1 VPVDEAA
8 ERPEHNEVRLPLVER
23 LLGLGWSPKQV
34 QWNPEWRVPRNPSEH
49 SRREAGQHFL
59 GFPVDVIVWESEA
72 LREDP
77 EAALIIFET
86 KKPTA
91 TEGRRQL
98 ENYLSLEYTAKMGYW
113 TNGAESLAIYRLP
126 SGKFSYQVGAP
137 LPKPTDTFSIVGETP
152 LRYHDLEEPQ
162 PLLLRAK
169 LDRVFGVVV
178 ARDTVS
184 TRSDQ
189 RLNQLCNLLLT
200 KLASDQAA
208 KRSPGDNLVFQPMES
223 ERETGSRIRKAFG
236 RLKAAYPTTF
246 SSNDDT
252 DLRFDDHTLHEVVY
266 ELASTKLVDV
276 TPETISEAF
285 QVFRSAN
292 LKSGEG
298 QYFTPS
304 RIIRSAVE
312 IMEIGYEDRIIDP
325 ACGTGGFLVESY
337 LSLSRQNVGL
347 SEADRQKWAQH
358 HLFGVDRDDINV
370 KLARAIM
377 QIIGDGSSNIEIGDS
392 LREHMWSTDYP
403 HLGKTLQDAS
413 FTCVITNPPFGRD
426 LRLSAKDGRLSD
438 YTITKKGKTDHQEL
452 EVGLVFMERC
462 YRLLADGGR
471 LGIILPETYWFSSTY
486 AWLRDWLEGR
496 FLLRGMFNV
505 PMEAFQSFCRAKT
518 NFYVLEKLPTK
529 GGSKD
534 LAPPRPS
541 WYRADRVVVSSA
553 PKCGINKDGI
563 DRVIVGPN
571 QIGIGDDLYADVLAL
586 RNGKT
591 TTTTRFVPIAD
602 VLGPWRAV
610 PTHFDQTS
618 VKAFRTARAER
629 WPDWSE
635 MTLGELID
643 KGWIARRYGHG
654 SPSKD
659 QRDGVI
665 PYIKVSDLRAGLVN
679 VNTTNMV
686 SNELAEALWNGKD
699 SGLKAFDLLSPERAS
714 SNIGEFCV
722 LMPGQEQVV
731 LTREV
736 IVLRVAAA
744 APFDAFY
751 LLWALSLQVV
761 RAQWRRVIFMQTNRE
776 DVGDRYREVIVP
788 VPPNRAEAT
797 AVSKD
802 FRAYFSGLSRLRA
815 TFAKSLS
822 ADKLH
827 HFTLTGGDAVESERA
842 DLPRAAEPPESYG
855 SNRDTT

>member
-1 VPVDEAA
+1 MPIDETA
-8 ERPEHNEVRLPLVER
+8 ESPEHNEVRLPLVEK
-23 LLGLGWSPKQV
+23 LLALGWSPKQV
-34 QWNPEWRVPRNPSEH
+34 QWNPEWRVPRSPSEH
-49 SRREAGQHFL
+49 SRREAGQHFQ

-91 TEGRRQL
+91 TDGRRQL

-113 TNGAESLAIYRLP
+113 TNGTESLAIYRLA
-126 SGKFSYQVGAP
+126 SGKFSYHVGAP
-137 LPKPTDTFSIVGETP
+137 LPKPTDTFSIVGDTP
-152 LRYHDLEEPQ
+152 LRYADLEEPQ

-189 RLNQLCNLLLT
+189 RLNQLCNVLLT
-200 KLASDQAA
+200 KLASDRAA
-208 KRSPGDNLVFQPMES
+208 KRSPGDNLIFQPMES
-223 ERETGSRIRKAFG
+223 EWATGSRIRKAFT
-236 RLKAAYPTTF
+236 RLKAAYPSTF

-252 DLRFDDHTLHEVVY
+252 QLRFDDHTIHEVVY

-276 TPETISEAF
+276 TPETISQAF

-298 QYFTPS
+298 QYFTPH

-312 IMEIGYEDRIIDP
+312 IMEIGYDDRIIDP

-337 LSLSRQNVGL
+337 LALARQNADL
-347 SEADRQKWAQH
+347 SEAERQRWAQD

-377 QIIGDGSSNIEIGDS
+377 QIIGDGSANIEIGDS

-403 HLGKTLQDAS
+403 HLGKTLKDGS

-438 YTITKKGKTDHQEL
+438 YTITKKGKGDHHEL

-462 YRLLADGGR
+462 YRLLEDGGR

-529 GGSKD
+529 SGAKD
-534 LAPPRPS
+534 LDPPPRPS

-563 DRVIVGPN
+563 DRVIVGPK
-571 QIGIGDDLYADVLAL
+571 QIGIDDDLYADALAL
-586 RNGKT
+586 RTGKPT
-591 TTTTRFVPIAD
+591 KTTRFVPIAD
-602 VLGPWRAV
+602 VIGPWRAV
-610 PTHFDQTS
+610 PTHFDQTALN
-618 VKAFRTARAER
+618 AFHAAHAAR

-643 KGWIARRYGHG
+643 KGWVNRHFGHG

-659 QRDGVI
+659 QRTGPI

-686 SNELAEALWNGKD
+686 SEEVAQGLWGALD
-699 SGLKAFDLLSPERAS
+699 SGLEAFDLLSPERAS

-736 IVLRVAAA
+736 IVLRVESG

-751 LLWALSLQVV
+751 LLWALSLQIV
-761 RAQWRRVIFMQTNRE
+761 RDQWRRVIFMQTNRE
-776 DVGDRYREVIVP
+776 DVGDRYREIVIP
-788 VPPNRAEAT
+788 VPPNRTDAT

-802 FRAYFSGLSRLRA
+802 FRAYFMGLSKLRA
-815 TFAKSLS
+815 TFAASLS
-822 ADKLH
+822 ADRLH
-827 HFTLTGGDAVESERA
+827 HFTLTGGASVEDDS
-842 DLPRAAEPPESYG
+842 PS
-855 SNRDTT
+855 